1 MAHSETAPRPASKA
15 ESRWPAIQALR
26 QEADRHLALIAAD
39 TGEDSRLHRLC
50 REVWGSW
57 EREALISVLHHDHA
71 NAEVMLDRGVHAL
84 RHALDLVHKDRL
96 SEDELASLI
105 AAA

>member
-1 MAHSETAPRPASKA
+1 MRTSETAARPASPA

-26 QEADRHLALIAAD
+26 QEADRHLALIATD
-39 TGEDSRLHRLC
+39 TGEGSRLHRLC
-50 REVWGSW
+50 REVWSGW

-84 RHALDLVHKDRL
+84 RHALDLLHKDRL

>member
-1 MAHSETAPRPASKA
+1 MTPPKPAARPAPQA

-26 QEADRHLALIAAD
+26 QEADRQLALIAAD
-39 TGEDSRLHRLC
+39 TGEGSRLHGLC
-50 REVWGSW
+50 REVWSSW

-96 SEDELASLI
+96 SEDELASLM